1 MSPPLVVTGR
11 VVQCLRV
18 LRFVRVELT
27 DGRMAFLYV
36 HDGEVAA
43 GDDLFGE
50 DLVFIGRG
58 RATNLTRG
66 DSLAIEVTH
75 VQERGEVPGL
85 HETLLLG

>member
-1 MSPPLVVTGR
+1 MSFPLVVTGR
-11 VVQCLRV
+11 VAECLRV
-18 LRFVRVELT
+18 LRFARVDLS
-27 DGRMAFLYV
+27 DGRLAFLYV
-36 HDGEVAA
+36 HDGDVSQ
-43 GDDLFGE
+43 GDELFGE

-75 VQERGEVPGL
+75 VLEQGEVPDL